1 MPNKS
6 IFIVHQNTILHHM
19 LLLTAVVCWIFC
31 FQLIE
36 RLQEEKRLEQIR
48 RKERSEA
55 HLYMTVQV
63 VLEDSFDG
71 HQGNDLFDPEKAH
84 YRVFRVKKQMTL
96 QDFMEQLA
104 ATLVSFMLMYRK
116 LCS

>member
-1 MPNKS
+1 M
-6 IFIVHQNTILHHM
+6 
-19 LLLTAVVCWIFC
+19 
-31 FQLIE
+31 QLVE

-71 HQGNDLFDPEKAH
+71 HQGNDLFDQERAH
-84 YRVFRVKKQMTL
+84 FRVFRVKKLLTL
-96 QDFMEQLA
+96 QEFMELLSD
-104 ATLVSFMLMYRK
+104 TLVSSYIKFIN
-116 LCS
+116 